1 MKINNLSEEIYK
13 MRKLMNF
20 NSSHYRENITSYDKL
35 LEERILKKHLL
46 KEEGE
51 DQVETK
57 TADEPKFYDW
67 SKGGS
72 VNWENAKIK
81 DIVKYVREVDEYIDS
96 SIKNNPS
103 YEVMMEW
110 FIANDSPDTRSSLK
124 NWMFGEI
131 YYGLKKGTPTKV
143 TKKNEVKPDK
153 YDEDMQK
160 NIPVL
165 LSKISIDTLK
175 SKITDSGIKEKS
187 VDKTVKFCVK
197 HLNEVVKDLESNDLN
212 LKMKHIKTDYKPES
226 GDSLND
232 WASKYDFSKD
242 IENIKN
248 ISECLFNTD
257 F

>member
-1 MKINNLSEEIYK
+1 MKIKKNNQIITLSEREIK
-13 MRKLMNF
+13 SIVKFINEAKVDF
-20 NSSHYRENITSYDKL
+20 SYCFKTFPNWLRSDST
-35 LEERILKKHLL
+35 EI
-46 KEEGE
+46 GE
-51 DQVETK
+51 IATK
-57 TADEPKFYDW
+57 T
-67 SKGGS
+67 SK
-72 VNWENAKIK
+72 
-81 DIVKYVREVDEYIDS
+81 D
-96 SIKNNPS
+96 KNNIITKLRDGVIFS
-103 YEVMMEW
+103 V
-110 FIANDSPDTRSSLK
+110 ANC
-124 NWMFGEI
+124 E
-131 YYGLKKGTPTKV
+131 GLK
-143 TKKNEVKPDK
+143 D
-153 YDEDMQK
+153 
-160 NIPVL
+160 NIIKAGFL
-165 LSKISIDTLK
+165 